1 MNNTKTAQKGI
12 YFNTENFVE
21 MILKE
26 VKMDNAV
33 PKVKDELSREIA
45 QTLSDRV
52 TAVVVASL
60 SEKDVFLLQKTI
72 EDHPELDEID
82 CLSIITSYVPGLDDR
97 ILKAV
102 NDLFYEIVDTVRLLD
117 QKIKT

>member
-1 MNNTKTAQKGI
+1 
-12 YFNTENFVE
+12 

-26 VKMDNAV
+26 VKMDQAS
-33 PKVKDELSREIA
+33 PEIKEELSLEIA

-52 TAVVVASL
+52 TAVVVSSL
-60 SEKDVFLLQKTI
+60 GPKELFLLQKTL

-82 CLSIITSYVPGLDDR
+82 CLSIITSYIPGLDDR

-102 NDLFYEIVDTVRLLD
+102 NDLFDEIVETVRLLD
-117 QKIKT
+117 QKLKK